1 MKQFI
6 RVFIIIAFSALLLNV
21 FGQSN
26 NYPFEVKISGM
37 GKQAILLIPGYAC
50 SGDVWNDTKALY
62 EKQFTCYTLTMAG
75 FAGVPAQ
82 KGASFENWEKAIAQ
96 YIKDKKINKP
106 LIIGHSMGGGLAL
119 ALAADYP
126 ELIDK
131 IVVVDALPCLAA
143 TRDSTFKVSADKD
156 YSGMVAKFTSWKDDE
171 YYKMQKQTIPYLMA
185 DTAHLETVVQWS
197 VKSDRATLAQMFS
210 DFMNTD
216 LRDKIATIK
225 CPALILLE
233 TGFADIKPV
242 IDKQYS
248 KLKTAHITYS
258 TKGLHF
264 IMYDDKEW
272 YLKQL
277 TAFVN

>member
-1 MKQFI
+1 MKQLI
-6 RVFIIIAFSALLLNV
+6 KLSILIAFIALVYNV
-21 FGQSN
+21 FGQN
-26 NYPFEVKISGM
+26 NSYPFDVKISGK
-37 GKQAILLIPGYAC
+37 GKQSILFIPGFGC
-50 SGDVWNDTKALY
+50 SGEVWNDTKALY
-62 EKQFTCYTLTMAG
+62 EKKYTCYTFTMAG

-82 KGASFENWEKAIAQ
+82 KDASFENWEKAIAQ
-96 YIKDKKINKP
+96 YIKDKKIDKP
-106 LIIGHSMGGGLAL
+106 VVIGHSMGGGWAL

-126 ELIDK
+126 ELIGK
-131 IVVVDALPCLAA
+131 IVVVDALPCLSAS
-143 TRDSTFKVSADKD
+143 RDSTFKVSADKD
-156 YSGMVAKFTSWKDDE
+156 YSFMISKFTAMKDDE
-171 YYKMQKQTIPYLMA
+171 FYKMQKQTIPYLTA
-185 DTAHLETVVQWS
+185 DSAHVETVVQWT

-216 LRDKIATIK
+216 LREKIANVK

-233 TGFADIKPV
+233 TGFSNIKPV

-248 KLKTAHITYS
+248 QLKTARIAYS

-264 IMYDDKEW
+264 IMYDDKDW